1 MLPFTKLENEV
12 LLLTPLELGEWKL
25 LAHLAKDQSLWEFFP
40 YDLSEEA
47 AFASWMDSR
56 LDLRSQGKWLT
67 YKIFHKVRE
76 EYVGVSS
83 YLNIDE
89 PNKVVEIGGTWYGAA
104 FHGSEVNPNSK
115 LLLMT
120 HAFET
125 LGFERVEFKTD
136 ARNVRSRRA
145 IAKLGAKEEGTLRS
159 NRIVKA
165 GRRRDTVYYSVL
177 KYEWPAVKA
186 GLMERVSSYK

>member
-1 MLPFTKLENEV
+1 MLPLTLLENDV
-12 LLLTPLELGEWKL
+12 LLLSPLERGEWNL
-25 LAHLAKDQSLWEFFP
+25 LAHLAENPSLWEFFP

-56 LDLRSQGKWLT
+56 LDLRESGKWMT
-67 YKIFHKVRE
+67 YKIYHKAKK

-89 PNKVVEIGGTWYGAA
+89 ANKVVEIGGTWYGAA

-159 NRIVKA
+159 NRIVKD
-165 GRRRDTVYYSVL
+165 GRRRDTVYYSIL
-177 KYEWPAVKA
+177 KNEWPAVKA